1 MFEISHPPA
10 KHGEI
15 LPDKNNLEIAQMTD
29 KEPIEMTVHVPLN
42 AQPGKTWVDCFYKP
56 TEHAG
61 SFPPQKVKITG
72 NSMEFRTAETEM
84 RNDLSWTYKYI
95 DQANAAYKKAI
106 AAQTQNQAT
115 QFEKEGK
122 LQQKRLK
129 LTEELRKV

>member
-1 MFEISHPPA
+1 MFEINHPPA
-10 KHGEI
+10 THGDI
-15 LPDKNNLEIAQMTD
+15 LADKDNVDISQMTD
-29 KEPIEMTVHVPLN
+29 KEPVEMTVRVPLK
-42 AQPGKTWVDCFYKP
+42 AQPSKTWIDCFYKP

-84 RNDLSWTYKYI
+84 KNDLSWTYKYI
-95 DQANAAYKKAI
+95 DQANVAFKKAI
-106 AAQTQNQAT
+106 AAQAQNRAT
-115 QFEKEGK
+115 QTEKEGK